1 MKLLQKRSTA
11 FVTAP
16 IAALAAAAFA
26 VVLVS
31 LAIGARETDAFSL
44 TRQRETLEHAI
55 DQHGLSLA
63 RELRVQTVWREAYER
78 TQALDTAW
86 MRSFYGIY
94 LSELL
99 GYDRIYVLSGD
110 DKPVYGFMSGDESN
124 ARFPTSH
131 PT

>member
-1 MKLLQKRSTA
+1 MMKPVQKRTTA

-31 LAIGARETDAFSL
+31 LAIGARETDDLSL

-63 RELRVQTVWREAYER
+63 RELRVQTTWTEAYER

-110 DKPVYGFMSGDESN
+110 DKPVYGFVAGNDS
-124 ARFPTSH
+124 TSSKA
-131 PT
+131 